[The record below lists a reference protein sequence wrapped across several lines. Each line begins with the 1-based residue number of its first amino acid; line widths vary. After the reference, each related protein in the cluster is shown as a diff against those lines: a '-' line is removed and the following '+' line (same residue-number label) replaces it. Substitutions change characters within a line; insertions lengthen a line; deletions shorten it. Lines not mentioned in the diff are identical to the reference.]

1 MEQGVMNEGVSIL
14 SIRQNDRDG
23 RQSERPSR
31 EQREREGERKKS
43 SHNPATNNPLSIT
56 QLCPSMLTYCELST
70 SDKINPSQLPAD
82 RHRKGQ
88 RR

>member
-1 MEQGVMNEGVSIL
+1 MMNRRASIL
-14 SIRQNDRDG
+14 SVRQSDRDG
-23 RQSERPSR
+23 RQRERDLHKKR
-31 EQREREGERKKS
+31 EKRREREIEKS
-43 SHNPATNNPLSIT
+43 SHKRATNNPLSIT

-88 RR
+88 RS